1 MKSFHNTINESGQKL
16 DTSEKMCITQE
27 QLVLSFFQKSR
38 TLLSPFQVHAV
49 FPQYPI
55 TSIRRAMT
63 NLTKDGKLIKT
74 DKMRQGAYG
83 KANYLWGLP
92 SVSERSSL
100 REVPKSVPRVFLEA
114 TLDGEGVT
122 LSPDILQGQTE
133 LWK

>member
-1 MKSFHNTINESGQKL
+1 MKSFHNTIGESGQELK
-16 DTSEKMCITQE
+16 TSEKMCITQE
-27 QLVLSFFQKSR
+27 QEILAFFEKSR
-38 TLLSPFQVHAV
+38 TLLSPFQVHAE

-83 KANYLWGLP
+83 KLNYLWGLP
-92 SVSERSSL
+92 SVGTSPVEAPRP
-100 REVPKSVPRVFLEA
+100 VPKVFLEA